1 MLYLK
6 ANPHS
11 QVQWQVAQAN
21 TKAKTCHR
29 ACLFSN
35 ADLADTK
42 KTKSF
47 KNKGSTVILVDS
59 KIIFL

>member
-1 MLYLK
+1 M

-11 QVQWQVAQAN
+11 QAQWQVAQAN
-21 TKAKTCHR
+21 AKAKTCHR
-29 ACLFSN
+29 ACLFST

-47 KNKGSTVILVDS
+47 KTEKT
-59 KIIFL
+59 K